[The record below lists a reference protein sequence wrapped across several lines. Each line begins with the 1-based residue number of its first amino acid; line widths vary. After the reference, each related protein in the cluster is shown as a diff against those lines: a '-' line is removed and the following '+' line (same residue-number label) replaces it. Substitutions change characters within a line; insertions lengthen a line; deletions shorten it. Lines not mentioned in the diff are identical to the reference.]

1 MNVCPTCQRPLPD
14 EARYLTDR
22 ERAALSAWWWFK
34 STAAAGNA
42 LGLSEQTVKNQ
53 LMTAR
58 HRNGVHRT
66 VDLAFMFMRELSPKA
81 VVRTSHNLGERE
93 VHDPAA

>member
-1 MNVCPTCQRPLPD
+1 MKVCPACNRPLPD

-22 ERAALSAWWWFK
+22 ERAALSAWWWLK
-34 STAAAGNA
+34 STRAAATA

-53 LMTAR
+53 LLKAR
-58 HRNGVHRT
+58 QRNQVTRT
-66 VDLAFMFMRELSPKA
+66 VDLAYMYMAQLSAKA
-81 VVRTSHNLGERE
+81 VVRTSHKPTEHA

>member
-1 MNVCPTCQRPLPD
+1 MEICPTCNRPLPS

-22 ERAALSAWWWFK
+22 ERAALSAWWWLK
-34 STAAAGNA
+34 STRAAAVA

-58 HRNGVHRT
+58 NRNGVT
-66 VDLAFMFMRELSPKA
+66 KTSDLAYMYMAQLSAKA
-81 VVRTSHNLGERE
+81 VVRTSHKSGKRE
-93 VHDPAA
+93 AA